1 MANIAAV
8 LKELRQ
14 ERGRLDDAI
23 VVLRKLAG
31 TRHTSQRTV
40 KRPRKPMSVAARRK
54 IAAAQRARW
63 ARWKAKQQK
72 KAA

>member
-8 LKELRQ
+8 LKELQQ

-31 TRHTSQRTV
+31 RAHGAWGRV
-40 KRPRKPMSVAARRK
+40 KGLRPKMSLAARRK

-63 ARWKAKQQK
+63 AKWKAKRK